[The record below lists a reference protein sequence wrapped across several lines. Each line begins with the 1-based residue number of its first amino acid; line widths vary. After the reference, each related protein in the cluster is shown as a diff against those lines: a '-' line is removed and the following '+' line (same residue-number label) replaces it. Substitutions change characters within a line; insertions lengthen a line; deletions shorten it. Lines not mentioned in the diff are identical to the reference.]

1 MAAALTKSQT
11 GFLVALLV
19 VIGITAAI
27 LNPKGRPAPVPV
39 PAPPTLTG
47 LEGAA
52 QKILTGADRAFE
64 KDFIKTALDFYRD
77 FELRYAGSAVYDAN
91 VPRIWERMMICH
103 EKLGNTDDT
112 LYRFVDQRNK
122 LQIRWLQLKAAPP
135 GPERQAFLEA
145 LPPGDGRRALLSSG
159 DEKK

>member
-1 MAAALTKSQT
+1 MATALTKSQT
-11 GFLVALLV
+11 GLLVAALLA
-19 VIGITAAI
+19 IGITAAI
-27 LNPKGRPAPVPV
+27 LKPKGRPEPEPVEVLP
-39 PAPPTLTG
+39 PATG

-64 KDFIKTALDFYRD
+64 KGFTKTALDFYRD
-77 FELRYAGSAVYDAN
+77 FELRYAGSEAYDAN
-91 VPRIWERMMICH
+91 VPRIWERMMVCH

>member
-1 MAAALTKSQT
+1 MAAALTRSQT
-11 GFLVALLV
+11 GILVAVLLA
-19 VIGITAAI
+19 IGITAAI
-27 LNPKGRPAPVPV
+27 LKPKGRPV
-39 PAPPTLTG
+39 PAPVGAPASVTG

-52 QKILTGADRAFE
+52 EKILTGADRAFE
-64 KDFIKTALDFYRD
+64 KGFIKTALDFYRD
-77 FELRYAGSAVYDAN
+77 FELRYAGSAAYDAN
-91 VPRIWERMMICH
+91 VPRIWEQMMLCH

-122 LQIRWLQLKAAPP
+122 LQVRWLQLKAAPP

-145 LPPGDGRRALLSSG
+145 LPPGDGRRAQLSSG